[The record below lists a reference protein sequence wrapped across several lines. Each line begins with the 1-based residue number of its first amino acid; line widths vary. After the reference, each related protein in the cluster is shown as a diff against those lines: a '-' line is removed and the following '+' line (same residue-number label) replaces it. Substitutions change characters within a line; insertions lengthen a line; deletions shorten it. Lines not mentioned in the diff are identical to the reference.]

1 MPDFLGLFGNGAVG
15 AEFAGVGDVHQ
26 AHAGPAGGLF
36 VDFRDLGLLGDV
48 GGEFVQHEEVVAVR
62 QQGVP
67 DGLVEARLVEVEEVV
82 ADGVEDV
89 QELAL
94 VFVHALDLD
103 VVVQQGG
110 AQSAGSLEKGV
121 FSNDWKKIFRHF
133 SNDWKKCFQWLEKFR
148 GGFFKQLG
156 TTFPSMTTDSSTGA

>member
-1 MPDFLGLFGNGAVG
+1 MGGKGGRGNAAGSRIPHGGGSGDGAGGDVPDFFGVFGDGAVG

-26 AHAGPAGGLF
+26 AHAGPAGRVF
-36 VDFRDLGLLGDV
+36 VDFGNLVLLGDV
-48 GGEFVQHEEVVAVR
+48 GGEFVEDEEVVAVGEE
-62 QQGVP
+62 GVP
-67 DGLVEARLVEVEEVV
+67 DGLVEAGLVEVEEVV

-110 AQSAGSLEKGV
+110 AQSAVSLEKGG
-121 FSNDWKKIFRHF
+121 FSNDWKNF
-133 SNDWKKCFQWLEKFR
+133 SAVFQ
-148 GGFFKQLG
+148 
-156 TTFPSMTTDSSTGA
+156 